1 MTRAWRLIRSAPVT
15 SAYVVVVAAVALG
28 SRLVGDAFA
37 DRLARESSTDLG
49 HLRSVPAVVLP
60 ASAFVLD
67 HVSQLALLPLLAL
80 AMGLVER
87 WRGSLAALAT
97 FLAGHVGATLFVA
110 GWLATGISLGWV
122 PRSASHVVDVGV
134 SYGEAAL
141 WGLLVARIPRR
152 WRPGYLGVQGAGL
165 VAALALRQGFTDL
178 GHLAA
183 WVIGLLLAV
192 MVVRHARAGR
202 AGRPAPPATPTPTR

>member
-1 MTRAWRLIRSAPVT
+1 VSRGWRLIRSTPVT
-15 SAYVVVVAAVALG
+15 SAYVAAVAVIAIG

-37 DRLARESSTDLG
+37 DRLARESSTDLE

-87 WRGSLAALAT
+87 WRGSLAAIAT
-97 FLAGHVGATLFVA
+97 FLAGHIGATLIVA
-110 GWLATGISLGWV
+110 GYLATGISLGWV

-141 WGLLVARIPRR
+141 WGLLAARIPRR

-165 VAALALRQGFTDL
+165 LGALAIRQGFTDL
-178 GHLAA
+178 GHLIG
-183 WVIGLLLAV
+183 WLIGLLLAAL
-192 MVVRHARAGR
+192 VVRHARSGR
-202 AGRPAPPATPTPTR
+202 AGRRGPPATPSPAR